1 MATGVSVSTIS
12 AIRDNPADLDTDTW
26 LDGERQMQKS
36 QSQESY
42 VQPPSLL
49 SLPYIRGLIEET
61 DLHIALF
68 IVANGNTA
76 VKQLSKVTI

>member
-1 MATGVSVSTIS
+1 MANRGGSALTIS
-12 AIRDNPADLDTDTW
+12 PIRDNPADLGAGTW
-26 LDGERQMQKS
+26 LDRFQQMQKS
-36 QSQESY
+36 QSTTSS
-42 VQPPSLL
+42 PPSFLV
-49 SLPYIRGLIEET
+49 LPSIRGLIEVT

>member
-1 MATGVSVSTIS
+1 MTDAKVSVT
-12 AIRDNPADLDTDTW
+12 
-26 LDGERQMQKS
+26 
-36 QSQESY
+36 ESY

-49 SLPYIRGLIEET
+49 SLPYSRGLIEET